1 MYLLFV
7 FIVFGSTLFLF
18 QSRHGCPIEEWT
30 SHLIFTKFIF
40 ISFVFE
46 LIISCKNKYFCV
58 FCRILPLCSGIIH
71 RTTPV
76 LSLPLYILW
85 FPEWRQKSIRET
97 DDGIVVAVGQNRS
110 KEYRV
115 SEDVLKGSAYK
126 GTTSLKRIEDY
137 RIRELIIEDLK
148 IYKCASLN
156 DIHERIGKEIPA
168 KKIWAQLY
176 NLIGKGYVR
185 KIGENR
191 WTKYLIVED
200 SSLFQNR
207 E

>member
-1 MYLLFV
+1 MCF
-7 FIVFGSTLFLF
+7 S
-18 QSRHGCPIEEWT
+18 S
-30 SHLIFTKFIF
+30 
-40 ISFVFE
+40 
-46 LIISCKNKYFCV
+46 YFC
-58 FCRILPLCSGIIH
+58 IN
-71 RTTPV
+71 T
-76 LSLPLYILW
+76 
-85 FPEWRQKSIRET
+85 
-97 DDGIVVAVGQNRS
+97 
-110 KEYRV
+110 RV
-115 SEDVLKGSAYK
+115 QAQAMTRCMRYSS
-126 GTTSLKRIEDY
+126 SLKRIEDY

>member
-1 MYLLFV
+1 MWF
-7 FIVFGSTLFLF
+7 S
-18 QSRHGCPIEEWT
+18 S
-30 SHLIFTKFIF
+30 
-40 ISFVFE
+40 
-46 LIISCKNKYFCV
+46 YFCINTWV
-58 FCRILPLCSGIIH
+58 QAQAMTRCMRYS
-71 RTTPV
+71 
-76 LSLPLYILW
+76 S
-85 FPEWRQKSIRET
+85 
-97 DDGIVVAVGQNRS
+97 
-110 KEYRV
+110 
-115 SEDVLKGSAYK
+115 
-126 GTTSLKRIEDY
+126 SLKRIEDY
-137 RIRELIIEDLK
+137 RIRELIIENLK